1 MTLAPWLLPSKSCLT
16 PSQTGDNMSIL
27 ENIRNW
33 FLQPLLEQGTRERI
47 EQAEKLRNYRTGN
60 HKKFLKNR
68 PGQSNDNLTIN
79 FTGLVVDRSVTMLF
93 GKGVEFDLPGEDDTP
108 ESQYIDAVM
117 DANKQQILFHKLAI
131 LGSEQGTCYLKII
144 PDSLPYTLRTEAVTD
159 EDGNVT
165 QEATATDLLLPRL
178 VVQDPAW
185 VEVITRPRDKEDVTG
200 YKIEFA
206 ALGMDGKPVA
216 YKQEIMRDDG
226 IEIDENGNQEITRE
240 VSWTITDYEWG
251 PLDTRWRI
259 TSQETWP
266 YDFPPML
273 HWQNLPDPTSVYG
286 KPDITDDVIE
296 LQDHVNFVA
305 SNLRKIIRL
314 YAHPPRWGKGLGNAD
329 KIALGPDELIS
340 FQGKDAELHQLE
352 QLSDLTA
359 SSNFLTMLR
368 GALFAITQTTD
379 LEGFDKLSQVT
390 NFGLRVLFNDSLAKL
405 AVKRSLYGDAL
416 LELVRRLLILA
427 DFPNT
432 DAGEIQWPEPLP
444 VNETEQVQAVQAD
457 LNMGLVSRQTAASKR
472 GYSWEDEK
480 SRIETEKQENSE
492 NESNIGAM
500 ILRSFN
506 GGGGQQQQ

>member
-1 MTLAPWLLPSKSCLT
+1 
-16 PSQTGDNMSIL
+16 MSIFD
-27 ENIRNW
+27 NFRNW
-33 FLQPLLEQGTRERI
+33 LLQPLLDQGTRERI
-47 EQAEKLRNYRTGN
+47 DKAEKLRNYRTGD
-60 HKKFLKNR
+60 HKKFLKIR

-93 GKGVEFDLPGEDDTP
+93 GKGVKFDLPGEDDTP

-159 EDGNVT
+159 EAGNVT

-178 VVQDPAW
+178 VAQDPAW

-226 IEIDENGNQEITRE
+226 IEIDESGEQEITRD
-240 VSWTITDYEWG
+240 VTWTITDYEWG
-251 PLDTRWRI
+251 PMDTRWRI
-259 TSQETWP
+259 TSQEVWP

-368 GALFAITQTTD
+368 QSLFDITQTVD
-379 LEGFDKLSQVT
+379 LSSMSDKLGALT
-390 NFGLRVLFNDSLAKL
+390 NFGLRVLYMDALAKL
-405 AVKRSLYGDAL
+405 GTKRELYGDAL
-416 LELVRRLLILA
+416 IELVRRLLILA
-427 DFPNT
+427 EFANT
-432 DAGEIQWPEPLP
+432 DPGTVEWPEVLP
-444 VNETEQVQAVQAD
+444 VDETGQVQALEAD
-457 LNMGLVSRQTAASKR
+457 LRMGIVSKQTTASRR
-472 GYSWEDEK
+472 GYDWQSEEERIADEK
-480 SRIETEKQENSE
+480 QAASE

-506 GGGGQQQQ
+506 NGGGGGNGQV

>member
-1 MTLAPWLLPSKSCLT
+1 
-16 PSQTGDNMSIL
+16 
-27 ENIRNW
+27 
-33 FLQPLLEQGTRERI
+33 
-47 EQAEKLRNYRTGN
+47 
-60 HKKFLKNR
+60 
-68 PGQSNDNLTIN
+68 
-79 FTGLVVDRSVTMLF
+79 
-93 GKGVEFDLPGEDDTP
+93 
-108 ESQYIDAVM
+108 
-117 DANKQQILFHKLAI
+117 
-131 LGSEQGTCYLKII
+131 
-144 PDSLPYTLRTEAVTD
+144 
-159 EDGNVT
+159 
-165 QEATATDLLLPRL
+165 
-178 VVQDPAW
+178 
-185 VEVITRPRDKEDVTG
+185 VTG

-226 IEIDENGNQEITRE
+226 IEIDENGEQEITRE

-259 TSQETWP
+259 TSQEVWP

-352 QLSDLTA
+352 QLGDLTA

-368 GALFAITQTTD
+368 QSLFDITQTVD
-379 LEGFDKLSQVT
+379 LSSMSDKLGALT
-390 NFGLRVLFNDSLAKL
+390 NFGLRVLYLDALAKL
-405 AVKRSLYGDAL
+405 GTKRELYGDAL
-416 LELVRRLLILA
+416 KELVRRLLILA
-427 DFPNT
+427 EFANT
-432 DAGEIQWPEPLP
+432 DPGTIEWPEVLP
-444 VNETEQVQAVQAD
+444 VDETGQVQALEAD
-457 LNMGLVSRQTAASKR
+457 LRMGIVSKQTTASRR
-472 GYSWEDEK
+472 GYDWQSEEERIADEK
-480 SRIETEKQENSE
+480 QATSE

-506 GGGGQQQQ
+506 GGGGGNGQV

>member
-1 MTLAPWLLPSKSCLT
+1 
-16 PSQTGDNMSIL
+16 
-27 ENIRNW
+27 
-33 FLQPLLEQGTRERI
+33 
-47 EQAEKLRNYRTGN
+47 
-60 HKKFLKNR
+60 
-68 PGQSNDNLTIN
+68 
-79 FTGLVVDRSVTMLF
+79 
-93 GKGVEFDLPGEDDTP
+93 
-108 ESQYIDAVM
+108 
-117 DANKQQILFHKLAI
+117 
-131 LGSEQGTCYLKII
+131 
-144 PDSLPYTLRTEAVTD
+144 
-159 EDGNVT
+159 VT

-206 ALGMDGKPVA
+206 ALGLDGKPVA

-226 IEIDENGNQEITRE
+226 IEIDENGEQEITRE

-251 PLDTRWRI
+251 PMDTRWRI
-259 TSQETWP
+259 TSQEVWP

-368 GALFAITQTTD
+368 QSLFDITQTVD
-379 LEGFDKLSQVT
+379 LSSMSDKLGALT
-390 NFGLRVLFNDSLAKL
+390 NFGLRVLYMDALAKL
-405 AVKRSLYGDAL
+405 GTKRELYGDAL
-416 LELVRRLLILA
+416 TELVRRLLILA
-427 DFPNT
+427 EFSNT
-432 DAGEIQWPEPLP
+432 DPGTVEWPEVLP
-444 VNETEQVQAVQAD
+444 VDETGQVQALEAD
-457 LNMGLVSRQTAASKR
+457 LRMGIVSKQTTASRRGYDWQSEEERIADEKQAAS
-472 GYSWEDEK
+472 
-480 SRIETEKQENSE
+480 ENDG
-492 NESNIGAM
+492 NIGAM

-506 GGGGQQQQ
+506 GGSGSGQV

>member
-1 MTLAPWLLPSKSCLT
+1 
-16 PSQTGDNMSIL
+16 MSIL

-93 GKGVEFDLPGEDDTP
+93 GKGVTFDLPGEDDTP

-259 TSQETWP
+259 TSQEVWP

-368 GALFAITQTTD
+368 QSLFDITQTVD
-379 LEGFDKLSQVT
+379 LSSMSDKLGALT
-390 NFGLRVLFNDSLAKL
+390 NFGLRVLYMDALAKL
-405 AVKRSLYGDAL
+405 GTKQELYGDAL
-416 LELVRRLLILA
+416 TELVRRLLILA
-427 DFPNT
+427 EFANT
-432 DAGEIQWPEPLP
+432 DPGTIEWPEVLP
-444 VNETEQVQAVQAD
+444 VDETGQVQALEAD
-457 LNMGLVSRQTAASKR
+457 LRMGIVSKQTTASRR
-472 GYSWEDEK
+472 GYDWQSEEERIADEK
-480 SRIETEKQENSE
+480 QATSE

-506 GGGGQQQQ
+506 GGGGGNGQV